1 MTEQNSL
8 DRLMEVF
15 EILRAVDGL
24 MPVQI
29 AHSFVA
35 IALHA
40 RITMEQLG
48 LLVDLSQSACS
59 RNVGTLGLGRSG
71 ERRGHGLVDVE
82 RDPEDARRFLM
93 VPSEKGRRIARE
105 LAKAVG
111 GDVPEGA

>member
-1 MTEQNSL
+1 
-8 DRLMEVF
+8 MEVF

-35 IALHA
+35 IALRP

-59 RNVGTLGLGRSG
+59 RNVGTLGQGRGG
-71 ERRGHGLVDVE
+71 EKRGHDLVDVE
-82 RDPEDARRFLM
+82 RDPEDGRRFLM
-93 VPSEKGRRIARE
+93 VLSDKGRRIARE

-111 GDVPEGA
+111 GDAPSGA